1 LSFNKINPGEYIMR
15 KEKKFADQIKD
26 KDFIITAEYL
36 PGAETDTSRIKSIIS
51 CLKEIPSAVNVS
63 DNPFGVS
70 MSSFAASLH
79 LIQEGIEP
87 VFQMV
92 TRDRN
97 RIAMQSDMLGAAS
110 MGITNM
116 LCLSGYH
123 QILTDNPESANV
135 YDIDSTQLL
144 AMTDKLRNSGLLL
157 NGTKIQGSF
166 NMLTGA
172 VANPFMKPVELN
184 ILRVSQKADAGAGFI
199 QTHAVF
205 DVEAFG
211 AWLAAANQAGITD
224 KTAVLAGILPLE
236 SAEEA
241 ETLREKY
248 TDFTIPDSI
257 IERLKSAGSAEAR
270 KKEGIAICAEIIGKI
285 KNMNG
290 LRGIHIL
297 SGGKEH
303 LIPEILSASGLSGK

>member
-1 LSFNKINPGEYIMR
+1 MR

-26 KDFIITAEYL
+26 NDFIVTAEYL
-36 PGAETDTSRIKSIIS
+36 PCAEADMSHIS
-51 CLKEIPSAVNVS
+51 SKLGFLKEVPSAVNVS

-70 MSSFAASLH
+70 MSSLAASIH
-79 LIQEGIEP
+79 LMKEGVET

-97 RIAMQSDMLGAAS
+97 RIAMQSDILGAS
-110 MGITNM
+110 SLGIGNM

-123 QILTDNPESANV
+123 QILTDSNESANV

-144 AMTDKLRNSGLLL
+144 AMTEKMSTSGELL
-157 NGTKIQGSF
+157 NGTKISGSF
-166 NMLTGA
+166 SMLTGA
-172 VANPFMKPVELN
+172 VANPFMKPMELN
-184 ILRVSQKADAGAGFI
+184 ILRLSQKTSAGAGFI

-205 DVEAFG
+205 DVEAF
-211 AWLAAANQAGITD
+211 ALWLAAAKEAGISD
-224 KTAVLAGILPLE
+224 KAALLAGILPLE

-241 ETLREKY
+241 ETLRDKY
-248 TDFTIPDSI
+248 TDFNIPDAV
-257 IERLKSAGSAEAR
+257 IERLKSAGGADAQ
-270 KKEGIAICAEIIGKI
+270 KKEGIAICVEIIGKI
-285 KNMNG
+285 KNMSG

-303 LIPEILSASGLSGK
+303 LIPEILSASGLSGKL

>member
-1 LSFNKINPGEYIMR
+1 MK

-26 KDFIITAEYL
+26 KDFMVTAEYL
-36 PGAETDTSRIKSIIS
+36 PGAESDLKHFNSIIDY
-51 CLKEIPSAVNVS
+51 LKQVPTAVNVS

-70 MSSFAASLH
+70 MSSLASSLH
-79 LIQEGIEP
+79 LMQAGIEP

-97 RIAMQSDMLGAAS
+97 RIAMQSDILGAS
-110 MGITNM
+110 SLGIGNM

-123 QILTDNPESANV
+123 QVLTDSNESANV

-144 AMTDKLRNSGLLL
+144 AMTDKMRNCGELL
-157 NGTKIQGSF
+157 NGTKINGSF
-166 NMLTGA
+166 SMITGA
-172 VANPFMKPVELN
+172 VANPFMKPMELN
-184 ILRVSQKADAGAGFI
+184 ILRLSQKAEAGAGFI

-205 DVEAFG
+205 DVDGFAAWMSAAKEAG
-211 AWLAAANQAGITD
+211 VTD
-224 KTAVLAGILPLE
+224 KAAVLAGILPLE

-241 ETLREKY
+241 ETLRDKY
-248 TDFTIPDSI
+248 TDFNIPDSI
-257 IERLKSAGSAEAR
+257 IERLRSAGSAEAQ
-270 KKEGIAICAEIIGKI
+270 KKEGVAICVEIIGKI
-285 KNMNG
+285 KNING

-303 LIPEILSASGLSGK
+303 LLPEILSASGLSGK

>member
-1 LSFNKINPGEYIMR
+1 MK

-26 KDFIITAEYL
+26 NDFIITAEYL
-36 PGAETDTSRIKSIIS
+36 PAAETDAARIKSVIS
-51 CLKEIPSAVNVS
+51 YLKEIPSAVNVS

-70 MSSFAASLH
+70 MSSLAASLH
-79 LIQEGIEP
+79 LMKEGIEP

-97 RIAMQSDMLGAAS
+97 RIAIQSDILGAS
-110 MGITNM
+110 SLGIGNM

-123 QILTDNPESANV
+123 QVLTDNPESANV

-144 AMTDKLRNSGLLL
+144 AMTDKLRTSGELL
-157 NGTKIQGSF
+157 NGNRITGSF
-166 NMLTGA
+166 SMITGA
-172 VANPFMKPVELN
+172 VANPFMKPMELN
-184 ILRVSQKADAGAGFI
+184 ILRVYQKAESGADFI

-205 DVEAFG
+205 DVEVFG
-211 AWLAAANQAGITD
+211 AWLAAAKEAGITD
-224 KTAVLAGILPLE
+224 KAAVLAGILPLE

-241 ETLREKY
+241 ESLKDKY
-248 TDFTIPDSI
+248 TDINIPDSI
-257 IERLKSAGSAEAR
+257 IERLKSAGSIEAQ
-270 KKEGIAICAEIIGKI
+270 KKEGIAICVEIIKKI
-285 KNMNG
+285 KNMSG

-297 SGGKEH
+297 SGGKEQ

>member
-1 LSFNKINPGEYIMR
+1 MR

-26 KDFIITAEYL
+26 NDFIVTAEYL
-36 PGAETDTSRIKSIIS
+36 PGTEADVTRINSILN
-51 CLKEIPSAVNVS
+51 CLKEVPSAVNVS

-79 LIQEGIEP
+79 LLNAGIEP

-97 RIAMQSDMLGAAS
+97 RIAMQSDILGAS
-110 MGITNM
+110 SLGISNM

-123 QILTDNPESANV
+123 QALTDNPESANV

-144 AMTDKLRNSGLLL
+144 AMTDRMRSSGELL
-157 NGTKIQGSF
+157 NGSKIGGKFS
-166 NMLTGA
+166 MLTGA
-172 VANPFMKPVELN
+172 VANPFMKPMELN
-184 ILRVSQKADAGAGFI
+184 ILRLAQKSEAGARFI

-205 DVEAFG
+205 DAESFG
-211 AWLAAANQAGITD
+211 AWLAAAKEAGITA
-224 KTAVLAGILPLE
+224 KSAVLAGILPLE

-241 ETLREKY
+241 EALGGKY
-248 TDFTIPDSI
+248 TDFNIPSAI
-257 IERLKSAGSAEAR
+257 IERLKSAGNAEAQ
-270 KKEGIAICAEIIGKI
+270 KKEGIAICVEIIGKI
-285 KNMNG
+285 KNMSG
-290 LRGIHIL
+290 LRGIHIM
-297 SGGKEH
+297 SGGKEL